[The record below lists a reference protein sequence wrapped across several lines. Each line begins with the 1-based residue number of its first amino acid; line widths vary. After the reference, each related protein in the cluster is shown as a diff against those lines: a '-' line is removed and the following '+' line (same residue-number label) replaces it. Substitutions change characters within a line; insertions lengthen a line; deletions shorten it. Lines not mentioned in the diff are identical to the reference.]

1 MTGTHSVQRF
11 LFRLMARNEAA
22 EHFGHGTNKVWKCG
36 RVTTVEHKIFNPEV
50 MGSNPAGGEALSVLT
65 LMQLYGE

>member
-11 LFRLMARNEAA
+11 PFRLIARNEAA
-22 EHFGHGTNKVWKCG
+22 EH
-36 RVTTVEHKIFNPEV
+36 PEV

-65 LMQLYGE
+65 LMQLYDE